1 MMTDSQFV
9 KSFSIMIIALI
20 VLALILIALGVVI
33 GGSIDDKLRA
43 QTEEYTQRIIAQR
56 TQPIGDLN
64 VGEIADEGTTVAMVN
79 STNAQVQSTSS
90 ESGESEAS
98 TGHPGQAVYGKFCY
112 VCHDVGLTGA
122 PKPGDAENWGPRIE
136 KGIAVLYDGAINGF
150 QGQRGIMPPKGGVSM
165 LSDEEVQAAVD
176 YLVELVQ

>member
-56 TQPIGDLN
+56 TQPVGDLN
-64 VGEIADEGTTVAMVN
+64 VGEIADEGTTVAMAN
-79 STNAQVQSTSS
+79 STNAQVQATSS
-90 ESGESEAS
+90 QSGESETS
-98 TGHPGQAVYGKFCY
+98 TGHPGQAVYSKYCY

-122 PKPGDAENWGPRIE
+122 PKPGDAQNWGPRIE